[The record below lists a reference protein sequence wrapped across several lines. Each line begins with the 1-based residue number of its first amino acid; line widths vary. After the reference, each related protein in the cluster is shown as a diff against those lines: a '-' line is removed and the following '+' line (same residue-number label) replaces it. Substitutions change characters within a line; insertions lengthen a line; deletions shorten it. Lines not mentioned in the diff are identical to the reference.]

1 MGGATFHMW
10 RALTGAGVATLLL
23 AGCAGGPRPGDTGYA
38 YNVNGRYTGLLVA
51 DSEPFDATLE
61 LSTGR
66 GGRVRGSFTVP
77 APLEIEGDVEGVVID
92 DLLRVTLL
100 YDAGGDGSTAD
111 CPGRIEGVLTISPG
125 AEAVNGPV
133 TITDCVDQLVGRLSF
148 RRSSGAAAPSG

>member
-1 MGGATFHMW
+1 MGRAALDMW
-10 RALTGAGVATLLL
+10 RMFTGAGVALLL
-23 AGCAGGPRPGDTGYA
+23 VAGCAGGPGPGDAGYA

-51 DSEPFDATLE
+51 DSEPFDATLD

-77 APLEIEGDVEGVVID
+77 APLEIEGGVEGIVID

-100 YDAGGDGSTAD
+100 YDAGGDGSAAD

-125 AEAVNGPV
+125 GEAVNGPV
-133 TITDCVDQLVGRLSF
+133 TITDCVDRLVGRLSF
-148 RRSSGAAAPSG
+148 RRSD